1 MAYND
6 LHTSFIT
13 LKNYL
18 TILQSGKTT
27 FWAADLGL
35 SGGAI
40 NALANYRFITE
51 TGVTKE
57 AFIKINSWRGGE
69 PLYKKVTAKQWR
81 VRNLDEWSA
90 KCLIEDINALA
101 DLVNGYNALV

>member
-40 NALANYRFITE
+40 NALANYRFIAE

-57 AFIKINSWRGGE
+57 AFIEINPWSTE
-69 PLYKKVTAKQWR
+69 KLYKKVTVKEWR
-81 VRNLDEWSA
+81 VRNLDEWTA
-90 KCLIEDINALA
+90 TRLIEDINALA

>member
-18 TILQSGKTT
+18 SILQSGKTT

-35 SGGAI
+35 SGGAV

-57 AFIKINSWRGGE
+57 AFIEIYSWRTE
-69 PLYKKVTAKQWR
+69 PLYKKVTVKEWR
-81 VRNLDEWSA
+81 VRNLDEWTA
-90 KCLIEDINALA
+90 TRLVEDINALA

>member
-18 TILQSGKTT
+18 KILQSGKTT
-27 FWAADLGL
+27 FWAADLDL

-40 NALANYRFITE
+40 NALANYRFIAE

-57 AFIKINSWRGGE
+57 AFIEINPWSAE
-69 PLYKKVTAKQWR
+69 SLYKKIIVKQWR
-81 VRNLDEWSA
+81 VRNLDEWTA
-90 KCLIEDINALA
+90 ERLVEDINALA